1 MSKFDEL
8 HPFMNEFEQHITD
21 LYALEKIVDAAMI
34 SAEALEV
41 DKTLNLLIGLKEML
55 RYQSDVLH
63 SDFTKAW
70 EKFMTPIH
78 KTKTWFAEI
87 EVDGDYALTI
97 PDDILKELGWE
108 ENDLLNI
115 EVLENGTISITRC
128 AEDPGVGCMG
138 DELTDEQ
145 LEALKRSGGNIMNLP
160 TPWDNA

>member
-8 HPFMNEFEQHITD
+8 YPFMNEFEQHITD
-21 LYALEKIVDAAMI
+21 LYSLEKIIDATAV
-34 SAEALEV
+34 SVESSDE
-41 DKTLNLLIGLKEML
+41 DKTMNLLIGLKEML

-70 EKFMTPIH
+70 KEFMTPIH
-78 KTKTWFAEI
+78 KTKICFA
-87 EVDGDYALTI
+87 EVDGDYTLTI

-115 EVLENGTISITRC
+115 EVLENGTISITRST
-128 AEDPGVGCMG
+128 EGFVVGCMG

-145 LEALKRSGGNIMNLP
+145 LEVLKRPGGNIMDLP
-160 TPWDNA
+160 ALWENA